1 MADRSSSEAAPA
13 DLVAMSPLW
22 VPRADFLGLLSCHP
36 DPARAGEF
44 LWAASEPWV
53 SAVRDLAAGPEVLLA
68 ELGNWASLV
77 DQHST
82 LRVAHGADRTWA
94 RWENLPGIEADEL
107 ECSFR
112 LGALSSLLGVEP
124 GVATHPECRS
134 QGDAACRFAVA
145 GLAPAPD
152 EAHER
157 LLREAMLLVSTLQ
170 GREAVFRRL
179 SSLSAASEP
188 FPDIHDM
195 RAVRRFMEELEDAV
209 VVFGPNLW
217 VLDANH
223 AAVELFEMSLVELR
237 GLSARDLFSPASYQ
251 SLELALPE
259 LRAQGSVR
267 DLLLEGMARS
277 RTVPLEVSGRAS
289 GTGNTFVFIARD
301 IGEHH
306 RLERELER
314 RNLQLKEQNERIA
327 EADRIKSEFLANV
340 SHELTTPLTCI
351 KGFARLLHGDVREEA
366 GGGASRLTSEKR
378 LEFLAIMQR
387 EAERVLELI
396 RGLLELSTI
405 EAGGVALDRARVSL
419 NTVVRECLLLLK
431 PRFDERSLRVDC
443 RLDQAMPL
451 VLLDPNRIKQ
461 VILNLVD
468 NAVKFAPS
476 GSAVRIRTHAAGEVV
491 RLVVK
496 NEASDLEE
504 ADLARIFERFVQR
517 DGTFARQHGGVGLG
531 LNLVRAIVELHGGRV
546 WAEFRAD
553 SEVQLW
559 AELPVRPS

>member
-1 MADRSSSEAAPA
+1 M
-13 DLVAMSPLW
+13 W
-22 VPRADFLGLLSCHP
+22 VPRADFLGLLARHP
-36 DPARAGEF
+36 DPARAGRVVWE
-44 LWAASEPWV
+44 SCEPWV
-53 SAVRDLAAGPEVLLA
+53 AAIRDLAAGPGVLLA
-68 ELGNWASLV
+68 ELSSWASLI
-77 DQHST
+77 DQHSS
-82 LRVAHGADRTWA
+82 LRLSPEADATVV
-94 RWENLPGIEADEL
+94 RWENLPGIDADEH
-107 ECSFR
+107 ECRFR
-112 LGALSSLLGVEP
+112 RGAVAALLGLTPDLV
-124 GVATHPECRS
+124 THPDCRAR
-134 QGDAACRFAVA
+134 GDTVCRFAIA

-157 LLREAMLLVSTLQ
+157 TFRETLLLASTLQ

-179 SSLSAASEP
+179 ASLSAVSEP
-188 FPDIHDM
+188 FPDVRDM
-195 RAVRRFMEELEDAV
+195 RSVRRFMEELEEAV
-209 VVFGPNLW
+209 LVFGPNLW
-217 VLDANH
+217 VLDANR
-223 AAVELFEMSLVELR
+223 AAVELFEMSRDELQ
-237 GLSARDLFSPASYQ
+237 GLSARELFSASSFE
-251 SLELALPE
+251 SLERALPE

-267 DLLLEGMARS
+267 DLLLEGRARS
-277 RTVPLEVSGRAS
+277 RNVPLEVSGRAS
-289 GTGNTFVFIARD
+289 GTGSSFVFIARD

-314 RNLQLKEQNERIA
+314 RNAQLREQNERIA

-351 KGFARLLHGDVREEA
+351 KGFARLLHGDVQQEA
-366 GGGASRLTSEKR
+366 SGRSSRLASEKR

-405 EAGGVALDRARVSL
+405 ESGGVALDRARVSL

-431 PRFDERSLRVDC
+431 PRLDERTLQADC
-443 RLDQAMPL
+443 LLDQTLPL

-468 NAVKFAPS
+468 NAVKFAPA
-476 GSAVRIRTHAAGEVV
+476 GSTIQIRTEASPEVI
-491 RLVVK
+491 RLVVR
-496 NEASDLEE
+496 NASESLEE

-546 WAEFRAD
+546 WAELCGDA
-553 SEVQLW
+553 EVQLW
-559 AELPVRPS
+559 AELPVDPS

>member
-1 MADRSSSEAAPA
+1 MP
-13 DLVAMSPLW
+13 PLW
-22 VPRADFLGLLSCHP
+22 VPRADFVARLSGHP
-36 DPARAGEF
+36 DPVRAGEL
-44 LWAASEPWV
+44 LWEASEPWV
-53 SAVRDLAAGPEVLLA
+53 SAVRDLGSGPEVLLA
-68 ELGNWASLV
+68 ELMVWASLA
-77 DQHST
+77 DRHST
-82 LRVAHGADRTWA
+82 LRITHDRDRTWA
-94 RWENLPGIEADEL
+94 RWDNLPGIEALEL
-107 ECSFR
+107 ECGFR
-112 LGALSSLLGVEP
+112 LGAISSLLGMEAG
-124 GVATHPECRS
+124 GVTHPECRARS
-134 QGDAACRFAVA
+134 AAACRFAVA
-145 GLAPAPD
+145 GLAPAHD

-157 LLREAMLLVSTLQ
+157 LLREAMLLSSTLQ

-179 SSLSAASEP
+179 ASLSAASEP
-188 FPDIHDM
+188 FPDIRDM

-209 VVFGPNLW
+209 LVFGPNLW

-223 AAVELFEMSLVELR
+223 AAVELFEMSLVELQ
-237 GLSARDLFSPASYQ
+237 GVSARDLFSAPSRR
-251 SLELALPE
+251 SLERALRQ

-267 DLLLEGMARS
+267 GLLLEGRARS
-277 RTVPLEVSGRAS
+277 GVFPLEVSGRAS
-289 GTGNTFVFIARD
+289 ATGNTFVFIARD

-306 RLERELER
+306 RLELELED
-314 RNLQLKEQNERIA
+314 RNLQLREQNERIA

-366 GGGASRLTSEKR
+366 GGGVSRLTSDKR
-378 LEFLAIMQR
+378 LEFLGIMQR

-405 EAGGVALDRARVSL
+405 ESGGVALDRARVAL

-431 PRFDERSLRVDC
+431 PRFDERSLHVDC
-443 RLDQAMPL
+443 RLDQSMPL

-461 VILNLVD
+461 VILNLVE
-468 NAVKFAPS
+468 NAVKFSPL
-476 GSAVRIRTHAAGEVV
+476 GSTIQIRTEAAADRV

-496 NEASDLEE
+496 NSASDLEE

-546 WAEFRAD
+546 WAELCTD

-559 AELPVRPS
+559 AELPIQPSRAPPSAAPRASGGHA

>member
-1 MADRSSSEAAPA
+1 M
-13 DLVAMSPLW
+13 
-22 VPRADFLGLLSCHP
+22 
-36 DPARAGEF
+36 
-44 LWAASEPWV
+44 
-53 SAVRDLAAGPEVLLA
+53 LLA
-68 ELGNWASLV
+68 ELPSWASLI

-82 LRVAHGADRTWA
+82 LRIAGRPDGSWA
-94 RWENLPGIEADEL
+94 RWENLPGIDANEL
-107 ECSFR
+107 ECRFR
-112 LGALSSLLGVEP
+112 LGAISSLLGGAPV
-124 GVATHPECRS
+124 VATHPECRAR
-134 QGDAACRFAVA
+134 GDAACCFAIS
-145 GLAPAPD
+145 GLAPVPD
-152 EAHER
+152 EAHQRMLQEVI
-157 LLREAMLLVSTLQ
+157 LLDRTLQ

-179 SSLSAASEP
+179 SSLSALSEP
-188 FPDIHDM
+188 FPDFRDM

-209 VVFGPNLW
+209 LVFGRNFW

-223 AAVELFEMSLVELR
+223 AAVELFGMSRGELQ
-237 GLSARDLFSPASYQ
+237 GLSARDLFSADSYE

-259 LRAQGSVR
+259 LQAQGSVR
-267 DLLLEGMARS
+267 DLLLEGRARS

-289 GTGNTFVFIARD
+289 GTGDTFVFIARD
-301 IGEHH
+301 IGEHD

-314 RNLQLKEQNERIA
+314 RNRQLKEQNERIA
-327 EADRIKSEFLANV
+327 EADRVKSEFLANV

-366 GGGASRLTSEKR
+366 SGAASRLTPEKR

-405 EAGGVALDRARVSL
+405 ESGGVALDRARVSL

-431 PRFDERSLRVDC
+431 PRFDERTLR
-443 RLDQAMPL
+443 A
-451 VLLDPNRIKQ
+451 

-468 NAVKFAPS
+468 NAVKFAPT
-476 GSAVRIRTHAAGEVV
+476 GSTVQIRTEADSEAI
-491 RLVVK
+491 RLVVR
-496 NEASDLEE
+496 NASESLEE
-504 ADLARIFERFVQR
+504 ADLVRIFERFVQR

-546 WAEFRAD
+546 WAELCAD

-559 AELPVRPS
+559 AELPIRPS